1 MKTTLARQFKQV
13 LGVGFLF
20 MACTLGAPN
29 GVSAQSLKPADLTAP
44 VGAVSS
50 ESKQKVVGRI
60 KAVTGLVNLQTA
72 QGKNRFAS
80 VGTALNVGDVINT
93 QAKSTAVLEFIDT
106 TQIALRANTRFVVE
120 NYEYQPEEPVAD
132 KAEFKLVKGGLRTL
146 TGLIGKRGSADAFS
160 MKSETATI
168 GIRGTDFSARICK
181 GNECQQLARGE
192 ADSATSNNVSTAD
205 VAGRVSQT
213 TGAMFAVN
221 EQGKKRPLVKG
232 SAVFAGETVEVSE
245 GGFAVLSMA
254 DSTRLTLPGGS
265 SMQLAAYRYA
275 PSSPQTSIASF
286 KLLKGA
292 VRAVTGAIGKAEPNN
307 VKFFTETATVG
318 IRGTAL
324 DMSCTTVDGG
334 LVLCSGASNLTVELR
349 DGQIVVTSASETTV
363 INTGQSALIPAGDFN
378 IQVVNKLPNVL
389 NNVPNSGP
397 LPENTPANFEDLSS
411 TPVRALGDSSAGSAG
426 HEDEGGQLYVS
437 VNDGTIVITNGQQ
450 PPLLVN
456 RGEGAVVQTLTDRPP
471 QLLVAPPDVLVKD
484 NTLAAPPFTAPQCAP

>member
-1 MKTTLARQFKQV
+1 MKTNLAQQFKHI
-13 LGVGFLF
+13 LGVGFLLTV
-20 MACTLGAPN
+20 CVVGTPG
-29 GVSAQSLKPADLTAP
+29 GVLAQSLKPADLAAP
-44 VGAVSS
+44 VGASSS
-50 ESKQKVVGRI
+50 ESQQKMVGRI
-60 KAVTGLVNLQTA
+60 KVVTGLVNLQTA
-72 QGKNRFAS
+72 QGKNKFAS

-181 GNECQQLARGE
+181 GSECQQLARGE

-213 TGAMFAVN
+213 TGAMFALN
-221 EQGKKRPLVKG
+221 EQGKKRPLIKG

-318 IRGTAL
+318 IRGTSL

-334 LVLCSGASNLTVELR
+334 LVQCSGASNLTVELR

-363 INTGQSALIPAGDFN
+363 INAGQSALIPAGNFN
-378 IQVVNKLPNVL
+378 IQVVNRLTNIL

-411 TPVRALGDSSAGSAG
+411 TPVRSLGDSAGGSG
-426 HEDEGGQLYVS
+426 SEDEGGQLYVS
-437 VNDGTIVITNGQQ
+437 VNDGTIVITNAEQ

-456 RGEGAVVQTLTDRPP
+456 RGEGAVVQTLTDRAP

>member
-1 MKTTLARQFKQV
+1 MNTTPLQKIKQA
-13 LGVGFLF
+13 LGSGFLVA
-20 MACTLGAPN
+20 ACVVGAPADAW
-29 GVSAQSLKPADLTAP
+29 AQSLKPADLAAP
-44 VGAVSS
+44 ASS
-50 ESKQKVVGRI
+50 AASEARQKVVGRI
-60 KAVTGLVNLQTA
+60 KVVTGLVSLQTA
-72 QGKNRFAS
+72 EGKNKFANA
-80 VGTALNVGDVINT
+80 GTALNVGDVINT
-93 QAKSTAVLEFIDT
+93 QAKSTTVLEFIDT
-106 TQIALRANTRFVVE
+106 TQIALRPNTRFVVE

-181 GNECQQLARGE
+181 GNECQRLAKGE

-213 TGAMFAVN
+213 TGNMAAIN
-221 EQGKKRPLVKG
+221 EKGDKRPLSKG
-232 SAVFAGETVEVSE
+232 SAVFAGETVEVAE

-324 DMSCTTVDGG
+324 DLSCTTVDGG
-334 LVLCSGASNLTVELR
+334 LVQCSGGSNLTVELR
-349 DGQIVVTSASETTV
+349 DGQIVVTSANTTTL
-363 INTGQSALIPAGDFN
+363 INAGQSAIIPAGNFN
-378 IQVVNKLPNVL
+378 IQVVNQLPNVL
-389 NNVPNSGP
+389 NNIPNAGP
-397 LPENTPANFEDLSS
+397 LPENTPANFESLSS
-411 TPVRALGDSSAGSAG
+411 TSVQSLGTQNDAGDDSAA
-426 HEDEGGQLYVS
+426 EGGQLYVA
-437 VNDGTIVITNGQQ
+437 VNDGTIVITNSEQA
-450 PPLLVN
+450 PLLVN

>member
-1 MKTTLARQFKQV
+1 MNANLSHNSKSLFRAG
-13 LGVGFLF
+13 LLMAACLVGTSGS
-20 MACTLGAPN
+20 AW
-29 GVSAQSLKPADLTAP
+29 AQSLKPTDLTAP
-44 VGAVSS
+44 TGSVST
-50 ESKQKVVGRI
+50 EAQQKVVGRI
-60 KAVTGLVNLQTA
+60 KMVTGLVNLQTA
-72 QGKNRFAS
+72 QGKNKFAS

-93 QAKSTAVLEFIDT
+93 QAKSSTVLEFIDT

-120 NYEYQPEEPVAD
+120 DYEYQPEEPVAD

-192 ADSATSNNVSTAD
+192 ADTATSNNVSTAD
-205 VAGRVSQT
+205 VAGRLSQT
-213 TGAMFAVN
+213 TGPTFAIN
-221 EQGKKRPLVKG
+221 EQGKRRLLSKG

-265 SMQLAAYRYA
+265 AMQLAAYRYA

-292 VRAVTGAIGKAEPNN
+292 VRAVTGAISKAEPNN

-318 IRGTAL
+318 IRGTSL
-324 DMSCTTVDGG
+324 DMSCTAVGGG
-334 LVLCSGASNLTVELR
+334 LVQCSGGSNLTVELR
-349 DGQIVVTSASETTV
+349 DGQIVVTSAGQTSV
-363 INTGQSALIPAGDFN
+363 INAGQSALISSGNVN

-389 NNVPNSGP
+389 NNVPDAGP
-397 LPENTPANFEDLSS
+397 LPENTPSNFEDLSS
-411 TPVRALGDSSAGSAG
+411 TPVRALADNSDSTDKQ
-426 HEDEGGQLYVS
+426 EEGAQLYVS
-437 VNDGTIVITNGQQ
+437 VNDGTIVITNADQ
-450 PPLLVN
+450 PPLEVN
-456 RGEGAVVQTLTDRPP
+456 RGEGAVVQTFSNNPP
-471 QLLVAPPDVLVKD
+471 QLLVAPPDVLVND
-484 NTLAAPPFTAPQCAP
+484 STLAAPPFSAPQCAP